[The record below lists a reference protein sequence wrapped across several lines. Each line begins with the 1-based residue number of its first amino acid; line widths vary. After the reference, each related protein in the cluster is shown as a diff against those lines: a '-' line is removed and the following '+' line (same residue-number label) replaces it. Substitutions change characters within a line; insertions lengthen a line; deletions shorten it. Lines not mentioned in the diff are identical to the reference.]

1 MHKVCTNPSGIATR
15 APDPVRSI
23 FSTLASCRTR
33 GGANAPA
40 LRLAS
45 GLLALALTGCGGGGA
60 GAPSPTA
67 SAPAPVEA
75 PAATAPAPVPVAG
88 APAPGTGQP
97 ADVALVRE
105 AQAQTNAFLSDTEKL
120 RAQAPLGSGRAGFL
134 DYQLKA
140 ARGLLDELLAP
151 ADQAQAVAAAAR
163 IAAMKLDT
171 QLWLEAERRIA
182 GQASWTPSDLA
193 AVADVVRRFDIWGIA
208 QLPGASESREF
219 SVGEV
224 SSMSAALR
232 MAADSAKQGKIDAA
246 GLRTALAALRLAPLA
261 QPAAFV
267 APAVVDKPPLRIV
280 SDIASMNAAS
290 DAPHPS
296 ANVVVAT
303 PSPSPSTSPSPS
315 PGTAPAGNVF
325 DSVRI
330 SITARPAA
338 ITFPPGTAAFSDTSV
353 VPAAGLLTQA
363 DIETIGSTINTWRLT
378 PSISCPQAFVSG
390 ELPALPYDWRLANGA
405 AAHTMDM
412 IINQYVAGFN
422 PASTSRTMTNMVQ
435 AGFPVQMFVNM
446 ALAGPTDVPA
456 FLAFLKS
463 NATACSQLMDTSLE
477 AFGVDSRAN
486 SDGLRHW
493 TFTMGRSWD
502 APAP

>member
-1 MHKVCTNPSGIATR
+1 MHIASHSLIGVS
-15 APDPVRSI
+15 APADIPARSI
-23 FSTLASCRTR
+23 FSTVSRCRTR
-33 GGANAPA
+33 GGVSGLSVAT
-40 LRLAS
+40 
-45 GLLALALTGCGGGGA
+45 GLLALALAGCGGGGA
-60 GAPSPTA
+60 GAPAPSA

-75 PAATAPAPVPVAG
+75 PAAPTPAPAPAPVVG
-88 APAPGTGQP
+88 TPAPGTGQT

-105 AQAQTNAFLSDTEKL
+105 AQSQTSAFLSETEKL
-120 RAQAPLGSGRAGFL
+120 RADAPVNSGRAGFL
-134 DYQLKA
+134 DYQLKS
-140 ARGLLDELLAP
+140 ARALQVELQAP
-151 ADQAQAVAAAAR
+151 VDQAQAVAAAAR

-182 GQASWTPSDLA
+182 GQTVWTSRDLA

-208 QLPGASESREF
+208 QLPAASESREF

-232 MAADSAKQGKIDAA
+232 MAADSAKQGTVDAA
-246 GLRTALAALRLAPLA
+246 ALRAALAALQPTLLA

-267 APAVVDKPPLRIV
+267 APPVVDKPPLRIV

-296 ANVVVAT
+296 ANVVVAP
-303 PSPSPSTSPSPS
+303 PSPSPSPSPS
-315 PGTAPAGNVF
+315 PGTPPAGNVF

-330 SITARPAA
+330 SITAKPAA
-338 ITFPPGTAAFSDTSV
+338 ISFPPGTPAFTDTSK
-353 VPAAGLLTQA
+353 VPDAGLLTQS
-363 DIETIGSTINTWRLT
+363 DIETISNTINTWRLT
-378 PSISCPQAFVSG
+378 PSVSCPQAFVSG

-412 IINQYVAGFN
+412 IVNQYVAGFN
-422 PASTSRTMTNMVQ
+422 PASTSRTSTNMVQ
-435 AGFPVQMFVNM
+435 AGFPVQLFVNM
-446 ALAGPTDVPA
+446 ALAGPADVPA
-456 FLAFLKS
+456 FLAYLKS

-477 AFGVDSRAN
+477 AFGVDSRSN
-486 SDGLRHW
+486 SDGRRHW
-493 TFTMGRSWD
+493 TFSMGRSWG